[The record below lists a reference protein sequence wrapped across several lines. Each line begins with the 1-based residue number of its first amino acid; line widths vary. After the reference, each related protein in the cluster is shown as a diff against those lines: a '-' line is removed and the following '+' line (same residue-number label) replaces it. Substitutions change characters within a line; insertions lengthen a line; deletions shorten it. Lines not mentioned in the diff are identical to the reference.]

1 MSVCGIF
8 TGTSQVYNTWR
19 KEKDSHYCKYFVNVC
34 YHFEYQSLMRLFLL
48 TGDKNLLQSLVF
60 DALVTDSLEKLSN
73 QVAKADKQ

>member
-1 MSVCGIF
+1 MIF
-8 TGTSQVYNTWR
+8 P
-19 KEKDSHYCKYFVNVC
+19 
-34 YHFEYQSLMRLFLL
+34 FLL